1 MLVVWP
7 FIERQVFHIHY
18 KLDEIWMNVLNL
30 MCHLSERVLF
40 FVHPAPYQ
48 VFIRR
53 RIFVYIKHLL
63 VMKRHF
69 LLVQQVNQQVSE
81 AFKVILSGGVFEI
94 QLSYR

>member
-69 LLVQQVNQQVSE
+69 LLVQQVCE
-81 AFKVILSGGVFEI
+81 AFKVILPGGVFEI
-94 QLSYR
+94 QLPYR